1 MAIRN
6 ACRALVVKNG
16 QVLLCKTVLTRD
28 DRCWWGLP
36 QGAVCYDLPG
46 GGQNQ
51 YETLEEAVV
60 RECLEETGYTVTVKR
75 MAGVYEEIMLSETF
89 RKLYGAHAH
98 KVHFIFLCELADMP
112 RVEPSELDMDM
123 EGAEW
128 VDLADVHNLPIYPVA
143 FKENLCAMLEAE
155 ETLFLGTKRLE

>member
-6 ACRALVVKNG
+6 SCRALVVKDG
-16 QVLLCKTVLTRD
+16 KVLLCKTVLTRD

-51 YETLEEAVV
+51 YETLEEAAV
-60 RECLEETGYTVTVKR
+60 RECMEETGYTVEIKR
-75 MAGVYEEIMLSETF
+75 LAGVYEEIQLSETF
-89 RKLYGAHAH
+89 RAIYEEHVH
-98 KVHFIFLCELADMP
+98 KVHFIFLCELTDAP
-112 RVEPSELDMDM
+112 HVAPSELNMDM

-128 VDLADVHNLPIYPVA
+128 VNLAAVDHLPMYPKA
-143 FKENLCAMLEAE
+143 FQENLRRMLEAE
-155 ETLFLGTKRLE
+155 ETLFLDSKRLE

>member
-6 ACRALVVKNG
+6 CCRALVVKDG
-16 QVLLCKTVLTRD
+16 KVLLCKTVFTRD

-46 GGQNQ
+46 GGQNR

-60 RECLEETGYTVTVKR
+60 RECLEETGYAVTVQR
-75 MAGVYEEIMLSETF
+75 LAGVYEEIQLSEKF
-89 RKLYGAHAH
+89 RELYNAHAH
-98 KVHFIFLCELADMP
+98 KVHFIFLCDLADTP
-112 RVEPSELDMDM
+112 RAEPTELDMDM

-128 VDLADVHNLPIYPVA
+128 VDLAAVDSLPIYPKT
-143 FKENLCAMLEAE
+143 FRENLRRMLDAE
-155 ETLFLGTKRLE
+155 ETLFLGSKREE

>member
-6 ACRALVVKNG
+6 CCRALIVKDG
-16 QVLLCKTVLTRD
+16 QVLLCKIVFARD

-46 GGQNQ
+46 GGQNMD
-51 YETLEEAVV
+51 ETLEEAVV

-75 MAGVYEEIMLSETF
+75 LARVYEEIMMSEKF
-89 RKLYGAHAH
+89 RELYEAHVH
-98 KVHFIFLCELADMP
+98 KVHFIFQCELTDAP

-128 VDLADVHNLPIYPVA
+128 VDLAEVDTLPLYPVVV
-143 FKENLCAMLEAE
+143 KKNLRRMLDAE
-155 ETLFLGTKRLE
+155 EALFLGSKRED